1 MEDDLVTSWL
11 PKADERIVVRDQLV
25 LVVRA
30 DLVGEDAAQL
40 FVQLQDGS
48 LDRVTLTRSEVVAG
62 RDAVAGRAAD
72 PQRTLAAL
80 YGLWMRSAAEQMRS
94 GALATKPIRPFAH
107 QDEAVDRMLSQ
118 PQLRFL
124 LGDEP
129 GTGKTIMSGLYIV
142 EARRKLLLQGQ
153 TLIVVPAHLV
163 PKWQREMLAYF
174 GIEVGVV
181 TSEVGR
187 DLRPLR
193 TDVDTWLVSV
203 DLFTYNPDVRSKLA
217 GQHASWSLTIFDE
230 AHRLTPT
237 SQLLGAAHQV
247 VDRSRHVLLL
257 TATPHRGK
265 ESFFRELMHLLDP
278 AVYPVDSEHPCVPSS
293 THFLRR
299 MKEDLK
305 DTQGKPLFP
314 ERLSETVSTAL
325 RVDEAALYRD
335 VMDYVDE
342 FYPNALTIA
351 RIIYGK
357 RAASSLAALRATLE
371 RRMEFVRGL
380 RAARGR
386 GIFDSRFIAALS
398 GDLNEVGLIEDDDQ
412 WADAEQVLVSSDTTD
427 KNIELQAINTLLGSI
442 DKVEANGPPTKW
454 NQLIDRCTHQHG
466 IIPGNDQLLVFSEF
480 TDTAVWLVTQFRQA
494 GFTAELLSG
503 GVGHKERDLLQRR
516 FLDEQFQVLVS
527 TDAGGEGIDLQSA
540 NVMFNWDVP
549 WSMVRLEQR
558 MGRLHRIG
566 QNRPVFVY
574 HLLSPDTAEGRVQQV
589 MLNNISM
596 ASTSLSGRIY
606 DLMDATAAKLGFD
619 LAALLVRAVQGRAC
633 DRDVPGPEQ
642 WEQAAAEIANSDLR
656 LTQQI
661 NLDLAQKRLNDDV
674 LEQINPV
681 HVRRFLETVAAWK
694 GWNVSNGPHKGI
706 YVLNAA
712 PDLLPAFMGGGQVKL
727 VATHGRPVADAI
739 SAGAVGLTDQVTVFG
754 PTEPALAKL
763 SELAVNAGMLDLTSP
778 TPPVLVDTE
787 SYTPYMLGVYETTIT
802 TESDTGRTSRT
813 VPFLVR
819 LAGPGEAVVPE
830 WSSVLRLTAI
840 EPSQASSQLT
850 PSGQV
855 DLKDAATRHV
865 HKIAEQRRA
874 LRSTWAVQTRMAM
887 EESFL
892 RYQQEIS
899 DRPDEERSELLTTYQ
914 LRMQARHVE
923 LEQMLIID
931 AAPPQLIGTVRVAA
945 GMIVD
950 DPALRENGEKVAIG
964 EAIKELS
971 RNGFQVHD
979 MQTAGVGYDLK
990 ATNHPTQPPRCVEVK
1005 SLLDD
1010 LDTVTLEQSE
1020 WTQAQQLGDAYWL
1033 YVVIGCRS
1041 GSAPQ
1046 IVVRLQNPA
1055 AELANTPE
1063 GHQRFR
1069 INVSQLRLFTENA

>member
-1 MEDDLVTSWL
+1 MTDWL
-11 PKADERIVVRDQLV
+11 PKADERVVVRDQLV
-25 LVVRA
+25 LVVRS

-40 FVQLQDGS
+40 FVQRQDGS
-48 LDRVTLTRSEVVAG
+48 LDRVTLTRAEVIAG
-62 RDAVAGRAAD
+62 RDAVVGRAAD

-107 QDEAVDRMLSQ
+107 QDEAVDRMLAQ

-142 EARRKLLLQGQ
+142 EARRKLLLQGR

-163 PKWQREMLAYF
+163 PKWKREMLSYF

-193 TDVDTWLVSV
+193 DDVDTWLVSV

-217 GQHASWSLTIFDE
+217 GPHASWSLTIFDE

-237 SQLLGAAHQV
+237 SQLLGAAQQV

-265 ESFFRELMHLLDP
+265 EDFFRELMHLLDP
-278 AVYPVDSEHPCVPSS
+278 AVYAVDSEHPCVPSS
-293 THFLRR
+293 AHFLRR

-305 DTQGKPLFP
+305 DAEGNPLFP
-314 ERLSETVSTAL
+314 ERLSETVPTTM

-335 VMDYVDE
+335 VMDYVE
-342 FYPNALTIA
+342 GFYPHALTIA

-357 RAASSLAALRATLE
+357 RTASSSAALRATLE
-371 RRMEFVRGL
+371 RRKEFVRGL
-380 RAARGR
+380 KAARGR
-386 GIFDSRFIAALS
+386 GSFDPRFVAALS
-398 GDLNEVGLIEDDDQ
+398 GELAEVGLVEDDDR
-412 WADAEQVLVSSDTTD
+412 WADAEEVLVGSDTTD
-427 KNIELQAINTLLGSI
+427 KNAELQAINTLLAAI
-442 DKVEANGPPTKW
+442 DHVEAAGPPTKW
-454 NQLIDRCTHQHG
+454 QQLIDRAQQHG
-466 IIPGNDQLLVFSEF
+466 IVPANDQLLVFSEF
-480 TDTAVWLVTQFRQA
+480 TDTARWLVTQFRQA

-503 GVGHKERDLLQRR
+503 GVGHKDRDLLQRR
-516 FLDEQFQVLVS
+516 FLDGQFQVLVS

-566 QNRPVFVY
+566 QHRPVFVY
-574 HLLSPDTAEGRVQQV
+574 HLVSPDTAEGRVQEV
-589 MLNNISM
+589 MLDNIAA
-596 ASTSLSGRIY
+596 ASTSLSGRMY

-619 LAALLVRAVQGRAC
+619 LAALLVRAVQGQAD
-633 DRDVPGPEQ
+633 DRDVPDSAQ
-642 WEQAAAEIANSDLR
+642 WEQAASEIANSDLR
-656 LTQQI
+656 LTQQT
-661 NLDLAQKRLNDDV
+661 NLDLAQKRLEDDV

-681 HVRRFLETVAAWK
+681 HVRRFLETVADWQGWK
-694 GWNVSNGPHKGI
+694 VSNGPHNGI
-706 YVLNAA
+706 YVLDAA
-712 PDLLPAFMGGGQVKL
+712 PDTLPAFMGGGPVKL
-727 VATHGRPVADAI
+727 VATHGQPVADAI

-754 PTEPALAKL
+754 PTEPALAEL
-763 SELAVNAGMLDLTSP
+763 SELAVDAGMLDLTSP
-778 TPPVLVDTE
+778 TPPLLVDTE
-787 SYTPYMLGVYETTIT
+787 SYTPYVLGVYETTIT
-802 TESDTGRTSRT
+802 TETDTGRASRT

-819 LAGPGEAVVPE
+819 LAGPGEAVVPD
-830 WSSVLRLTAI
+830 WPSVLRLSAT
-840 EPSQASSQLT
+840 EPSSDPGELT
-850 PSGQV
+850 VGGRV
-855 DLKDAATRHV
+855 DLKDAAMRHV
-865 HKIAEQRRA
+865 QDIAEQRRS
-874 LRSTWAVQTRMAM
+874 LRASWARQTRMAM
-887 EESFL
+887 EDGYL

-899 DRPDEERSELLTTYQ
+899 DRPDEERTELLAAYQ
-914 LRMQARHVE
+914 QRMQARHAE
-923 LEQMLIID
+923 LDQMLIID
-931 AAPPQLIGTVRVAA
+931 AAPPQLIGTVQVAA
-945 GMIVD
+945 GLVVD

-971 RNGFQVHD
+971 RNGFHVHD

-990 ATNHPTQPPRCVEVK
+990 AVNHPTQPPRCVEVK

-1010 LDTVTLEQSE
+1010 LDAVTLEQSE

-1033 YVVIGCRS
+1033 YVAIGCRS
-1041 GSAPQ
+1041 GSTPQ

-1055 AELANTPE
+1055 AALANTPE

-1069 INVSQLRLFTENA
+1069 INVSQLRPFAEKA